1 MELNNFCYAFQVV
14 IGIEK
19 GYVYNSKDPGGETK
33 YGISK
38 RSYPDLDIKELTLD
52 DAKKIY
58 KRDYWDK
65 LECDTMPWP
74 VCLVLFDSAVNHGV
88 PATIKMSQQVVGLQ
102 NTGVFDSRLKSEI
115 LNIPP
120 YKFVTKLV
128 SRRLSLYAALKTW
141 DTFGKGWTNR
151 IATILK
157 EC

>member
-1 MELNNFCYAFQVV
+1 MEPNNFGYAFQIV

-19 GYVYNSKDPGGETK
+19 GYVDNPKDPGGETK

-38 RSYPDLDIKELTLD
+38 RSYPDINIKELTLD

-74 VCLVLFDSAVNHGV
+74 VCLVLFDSAVNHGIT
-88 PATIKMSQQVVGLQ
+88 ATIKMAQKVVELQ
-102 NTGVFDSRLKSEI
+102 DNGVFDNRLKTEM
-115 LNIPP
+115 LNTPP
-120 YKFVTKLV
+120 YKFVTRFIA
-128 SRRLSLYAALKTW
+128 RRLSLYTSLKTW
-141 DTFGKGWTNR
+141 DTFGRGWTNR